1 RKREWR
7 GPQSHNAPRPH
18 SPPMA
23 GTATVAFTSAKLL
36 SLLESVR
43 QPPEPFRALGRDS
56 ALKLGV
62 FASILGMMADLFL
75 YCNSFATASRGSQDR
90 VVGKRVGLAIVT
102 PEDDPSRETRICAM
116 PNTPAIQLPPT
127 FNRL

>member
-18 SPPMA
+18 SPPIA

-43 QPPEPFRALGRDS
+43 QPPGLFRAVGTDS
-56 ALKLGV
+56 ALKLGA

-75 YCNSFATASRGSQDR
+75 YCNSFATASSGSR
-90 VVGKRVGLAIVT
+90 NRIVGKRVGLAVVT
-102 PEDDPSRETRICAM
+102 PESASNQETRICAM
-116 PNTPAIQLPPT
+116 PNTPAIQLP
-127 FNRL
+127 R